1 MREEL
6 RLPRGPG
13 VVFHYQPHG
22 RLRPR
27 HSHEEVEVNLV
38 TSGHARWLVDDQCH
52 RIDRGSLVWLMP
64 GREHLLVDLS
74 RDFAMWIA
82 VFHPDRLRPWCG
94 RADHPLVLGI
104 IPDGISGNL
113 ARSDAS
119 RLEALFAELSRLPHH
134 ERRLA
139 HGLAY
144 ATLTAWQAFQAAR
157 RTRVTALH
165 PAVEAAVAR
174 LRHHDEDLDDLARAV
189 GLSTSRLR
197 HLVRGALGES
207 LLALRNRFRVERFL
221 ALASDARRRLDLCA
235 LEAGFGTY
243 VQCHRVVRRLLGVNP
258 STWRR
263 GLTDNDAAS

>member
-6 RLPRGPG
+6 QLPRGPG
-13 VVFHYQPHG
+13 VVFHYQPRG
-22 RLRPR
+22 RLHPR
-27 HSHEEVEVNLV
+27 HSHAELELNLV
-38 TSGHARWLVDDQCH
+38 ERGQARWLVDDRCH
-52 RIDRGSLVWLMP
+52 RIVRGSLVWLLP

-74 RDFAMWIA
+74 PDFAMWIA
-82 VFHPDRLRPWCG
+82 VIRPDRLARWCG
-94 RADHPLVLGI
+94 AGHALRARTPPAD
-104 IPDGISGNL
+104 ISGVL

-119 RLEALFAELSRLPHH
+119 RLEGLLAELSRLPH
-134 ERRLA
+134 EGRRFE

-144 ATLTAWQAFQAAR
+144 AVLSAWQAFQAAG
-157 RTRVTALH
+157 RTSITALP
-165 PAVEAAVAR
+165 PAVEAAVASLR
-174 LRHHDEDLDDLARAV
+174 LRDQDLDSLAASV

-197 HLVRGALGES
+197 HLVRGSLGES

-221 ALASDARRRLDLCA
+221 ACATDPRRRLDHCA

-263 GLTDNDAAS
+263 GFVR